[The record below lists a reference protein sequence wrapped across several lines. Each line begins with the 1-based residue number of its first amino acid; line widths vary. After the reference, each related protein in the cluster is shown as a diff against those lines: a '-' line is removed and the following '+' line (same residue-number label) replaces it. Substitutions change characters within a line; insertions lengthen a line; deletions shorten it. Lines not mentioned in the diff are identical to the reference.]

1 MAPARRARA
10 PGSREPSRLGRLG
23 PGGLRSLAHR
33 SETPAPRGIKAGRD
47 GLLSE
52 SLRQIGVQTL
62 SFSTRPCRGDPH
74 GFVAVIRYRVRH
86 RRRAWRASVVVPIM
100 RPAPVGRSP
109 IVVAFAVSFR
119 LSRRR
124 LHCRVSPPPT
134 LRCRLEGP
142 CYGASRTLSKRA
154 RKAPAKRVTGVRS
167 RTVEAEMKA
176 CGCFG
181 QGLLAC

>member
-1 MAPARRARA
+1 M
-10 PGSREPSRLGRLG
+10 
-23 PGGLRSLAHR
+23 
-33 SETPAPRGIKAGRD
+33 
-47 GLLSE
+47 
-52 SLRQIGVQTL
+52 
-62 SFSTRPCRGDPH
+62 
-74 GFVAVIRYRVRH
+74 
-86 RRRAWRASVVVPIM
+86 
-100 RPAPVGRSP
+100 GRSP

-167 RTVEAEMKA
+167 RTVETKVKA
-176 CGCFG
+176 RRCFG
-181 QGLLAC
+181 QGLLAGCGSQTVPACLSKR

>member
-1 MAPARRARA
+1 M
-10 PGSREPSRLGRLG
+10 EL
-23 PGGLRSLAHR
+23 
-33 SETPAPRGIKAGRD
+33 
-47 GLLSE
+47 
-52 SLRQIGVQTL
+52 LRQIGVQTL
-62 SFSTRPCRGDPH
+62 SFSTRPRRGDPH
-74 GFVAVIRYRVRH
+74 GFVAVIRSLPPQ
-86 RRRAWRASVVVPIM
+86 AERASIASIVVPIM

-142 CYGASRTLSKRA
+142 CYGASRTMSKRV
-154 RKAPAKRVTGVRS
+154 RKAPAKKVTGVRS

-176 CGCFG
+176 CECFG